1 MKTTRHRNTG
11 QNRPRRSGLAAL
23 DYILLLGVVLPM
35 AAFVFW
41 AGPLLMRLTYEM
53 TCMLISWPFM

>member
-1 MKTTRHRNTG
+1 MMGNTSRNRRGRTG
-11 QNRPRRSGLAAL
+11 VATL

-41 AGPLLMRLTYEM
+41 AGPLLMRLAYEM

>member
-1 MKTTRHRNTG
+1 MRSGWHYRRH
-11 QNRPRRSGLAAL
+11 RSGLAAL

-35 AAFVFW
+35 VAFVFG
-41 AGPLLMRLTYEM
+41 AGPLLMRLAYEM

>member
-1 MKTTRHRNTG
+1 MTVARRD
-11 QNRPRRSGLAAL
+11 RASRSGLASL

-35 AAFVFW
+35 AGFVFW
-41 AGPLLMRLTYEM
+41 AAPLVMRLAYEM